1 MLFII
6 LFLSFGLLPNIKA
19 NVLEEALRV
28 GRSLDFYEILGI
40 ATFTLLLP
48 NSKGTYTQPLA
59 FVQGPEWASDQDE
72 ISKLSGVSKY
82 ISGEPDHQLHWVL
95 EACAF

>member
-28 GRSLDFYEILGI
+28 GQSLDFYEIFGI
-40 ATFTLLLP
+40 TTFTLLLP
-48 NSKGTYTQPLA
+48 NSKGAYTQPLA

-72 ISKLSGVSKY
+72 ISNLSGVSKY
-82 ISGEPDHQLHWVL
+82 ISGEPEHQLHWVL